1 MSVETN
7 GTVTLTDGDSA
18 VAPDGLLEAMQA
30 VYEET
35 QAAAAEGRT
44 PPTPKEILAKLE
56 TAKKAAAPA
65 AAPAQAPEAK
75 PEAKPE
81 VKPEGA
87 KTASL
92 VDTVV
97 ASAGLKMDEL
107 VSTFND
113 AGDLTADQYAA
124 LAKQGVDEAA
134 VKAYLSGQTAVA
146 KGQLDEYR
154 SSVLKGA
161 GITDE
166 NLPTMLNWAA
176 SNLSADEQAAYNKS
190 IESGNVQVAT
200 MAAQWLQQR
209 YAASNQPE
217 PSLLHTGDAGGGAG
231 MFKSMAE
238 MKEAMLDPR
247 YAKDPAYQAAV
258 KSRIPATGF

>member
-1 MSVETN
+1 MSGETN

-18 VAPDGLLEAMQA
+18 VAPDGRLEAMQA

-56 TAKKAAAPA
+56 AAKKAEAAAPA
-65 AAPAQAPEAK
+65 TAPAQTTEAK
-75 PEAKPE
+75 SE
-81 VKPEGA
+81 VKSEEA

-124 LAKQGVDEAA
+124 LAKQGVDEAT

-209 YAASNQPE
+209 FAASNQPE
-217 PSLLHTGDAGGGAG
+217 PTLLHTGDAGGGAG